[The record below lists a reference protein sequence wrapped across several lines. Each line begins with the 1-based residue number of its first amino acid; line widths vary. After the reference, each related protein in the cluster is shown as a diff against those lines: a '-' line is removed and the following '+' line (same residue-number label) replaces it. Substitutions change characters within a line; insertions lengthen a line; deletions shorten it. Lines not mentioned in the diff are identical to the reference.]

1 MLVMGMTN
9 FMIEIIFMMRKAG
22 FVTKVKC
29 MMMTLFNLI
38 LKCNQTLTKH
48 SLSKDRTQGKEGHD
62 GAEVQVK
69 DEEDKV
75 HYGDHVRD
83 EDEQVRDGGPV
94 CDHGED
100 LILCGIV
107 VNLCSFS
114 SKPRSPKRLV
124 SPFCKIKH
132 DQSLFSHQL

>member
-1 MLVMGMTN
+1 MQCHLLLYDEEGWVRDEGQVYDD
-9 FMIEIIFMMRKAG
+9 EAG
-22 FVTKVKC
+22 LS
-29 MMMTLFNLI
+29 LFNLI

-62 GAEVQVK
+62 GAEVQVL

-83 EDEQVRDGGPV
+83 EDEQVRDGGQV

-100 LILCGIV
+100 LIPCGIV

-114 SKPRSPKRLV
+114 SKPRRPKRLA
-124 SPFCKIKH
+124 SPFCKP
-132 DQSLFSHQL
+132 QT